1 MMTLQNV
8 SKSFLNICVAF
19 VIKRGKIGVYLK
31 ELLHDTRNL
40 MYPYTATKLVESK
53 KNSIKDFV
61 SAAGQFGVSHMM
73 VFT

>member
-1 MMTLQNV
+1 V
-8 SKSFLNICVAF
+8 PKSF

-31 ELLHDTRNL
+31 ELQHDFRNL
-40 MYPYTATKLVESK
+40 LYPYTATKLVESK

-61 SAAGQFGVSHMM
+61 SAAGEFGVSHML